1 MTKHIHGG
9 DVYKHK
15 DCLDFSANLNPLGT
29 PESVKQAIIHSL
41 DHIAQYPQVG
51 CGVLRERIAESEGV
65 KAEEVICGNGA
76 AEVIFTLCHAVKPKR
91 ALIPA
96 PTFAEYGQALAS
108 TGCELEYYML
118 TENDGFVLSEA
129 YLDILHKGL
138 DMAFLCNPNNPT
150 GMLIPHRLLK
160 RILEKCRKLDILL
173 VVDECFLDFVKEPEE
188 YSLKHSLS
196 GFNNLFILKAFTK
209 RYAMAGVR
217 LGYGLCS
224 DRKLMERMEL
234 CVQPWNVSTMAQAA
248 GLQALTETEYV
259 EEGRQLVF
267 REAQWLK
274 DELVHKGLDMAFLC
288 NPNNPTGMLIPHRL
302 LKRILEKCRKLDILL
317 VVDECFLD
325 FVKEPEEYSLKH
337 SLSGFNNL
345 FILKAF
351 TKRYAMAGVRL
362 GYGLCSD
369 RKLMERMELCVQP
382 WNVSTMAQA
391 AGLQALTETEYVE
404 EGRQLVFR
412 EAQWLKDELVRIGYK
427 VFPSEANYIFFKGPE
442 ELFDFCLRKR
452 ILIRDCSNYPGLTKG
467 YYRIA
472 VKRHEEN
479 VKLIEVLE
487 GGILWQKQ

>member
-118 TENDGFVLSEA
+118 TENNGFVLSEA

-196 GFNNLFILKAFTK
+196 GFNNLFIL
-209 RYAMAGVR
+209 
-217 LGYGLCS
+217 
-224 DRKLMERMEL
+224 
-234 CVQPWNVSTMAQAA
+234 
-248 GLQALTETEYV
+248 
-259 EEGRQLVF
+259 
-267 REAQWLK
+267 
-274 DELVHKGLDMAFLC
+274 
-288 NPNNPTGMLIPHRL
+288 
-302 LKRILEKCRKLDILL
+302 
-317 VVDECFLD
+317 
-325 FVKEPEEYSLKH
+325 
-337 SLSGFNNL
+337 
-345 FILKAF
+345 
-351 TKRYAMAGVRL
+351 
-362 GYGLCSD
+362 
-369 RKLMERMELCVQP
+369 
-382 WNVSTMAQA
+382 
-391 AGLQALTETEYVE
+391 
-404 EGRQLVFR
+404 
-412 EAQWLKDELVRIGYK
+412 
-427 VFPSEANYIFFKGPE
+427 
-442 ELFDFCLRKR
+442 
-452 ILIRDCSNYPGLTKG
+452 
-467 YYRIA
+467 
-472 VKRHEEN
+472 
-479 VKLIEVLE
+479 
-487 GGILWQKQ
+487 

>member
-41 DHIAQYPQVG
+41 DHIAQYPRVG
-51 CGVLRERIAESEGV
+51 CGVLRERIAESEGI

-138 DMAFLCNPNNPT
+138 
-150 GMLIPHRLLK
+150 
-160 RILEKCRKLDILL
+160 
-173 VVDECFLDFVKEPEE
+173 
-188 YSLKHSLS
+188 
-196 GFNNLFILKAFTK
+196 
-209 RYAMAGVR
+209 
-217 LGYGLCS
+217 
-224 DRKLMERMEL
+224 
-234 CVQPWNVSTMAQAA
+234 
-248 GLQALTETEYV
+248 
-259 EEGRQLVF
+259 
-267 REAQWLK
+267 
-274 DELVHKGLDMAFLC
+274 
-288 NPNNPTGMLIPHRL
+288 
-302 LKRILEKCRKLDILL
+302 ILEKCRKLDILL

>member
-96 PTFAEYGQALAS
+96 PTFAEYGQALVS

-209 RYAMAGVR
+209 RYAMA
-217 LGYGLCS
+217 
-224 DRKLMERMEL
+224 E
-234 CVQPWNVSTMAQAA
+234 
-248 GLQALTETEYV
+248 
-259 EEGRQLVF
+259 
-267 REAQWLK
+267 
-274 DELVHKGLDMAFLC
+274 
-288 NPNNPTGMLIPHRL
+288 
-302 LKRILEKCRKLDILL
+302 
-317 VVDECFLD
+317 
-325 FVKEPEEYSLKH
+325 
-337 SLSGFNNL
+337 
-345 FILKAF
+345 
-351 TKRYAMAGVRL
+351 
-362 GYGLCSD
+362 
-369 RKLMERMELCVQP
+369 
-382 WNVSTMAQA
+382 A

>member
-129 YLDILHKGL
+129 YLDIL
-138 DMAFLCNPNNPT
+138 
-150 GMLIPHRLLK
+150 
-160 RILEKCRKLDILL
+160 L

-188 YSLKHSLS
+188 YSLK
-196 GFNNLFILKAFTK
+196 
-209 RYAMAGVR
+209 R
-217 LGYGLCS
+217 
-224 DRKLMERMEL
+224 
-234 CVQPWNVSTMAQAA
+234 
-248 GLQALTETEYV
+248 
-259 EEGRQLVF
+259 
-267 REAQWLK
+267 
-274 DELVHKGLDMAFLC
+274 
-288 NPNNPTGMLIPHRL
+288 
-302 LKRILEKCRKLDILL
+302 
-317 VVDECFLD
+317 
-325 FVKEPEEYSLKH
+325 

>member
-1 MTKHIHGG
+1 
-9 DVYKHK
+9 
-15 DCLDFSANLNPLGT
+15 
-29 PESVKQAIIHSL
+29 
-41 DHIAQYPQVG
+41 
-51 CGVLRERIAESEGV
+51 
-65 KAEEVICGNGA
+65 
-76 AEVIFTLCHAVKPKR
+76 
-91 ALIPA
+91 
-96 PTFAEYGQALAS
+96 
-108 TGCELEYYML
+108 ML
-118 TENDGFVLSEA
+118 TENDSFVLSEA

-160 RILEKCRKLDILL
+160 KILEKCRKLDILL
-173 VVDECFLDFVKEPEE
+173 VVDECFLDFVKDPEE
-188 YSLKHSLS
+188 YSLK
-196 GFNNLFILKAFTK
+196 
-209 RYAMAGVR
+209 R
-217 LGYGLCS
+217 
-224 DRKLMERMEL
+224 
-234 CVQPWNVSTMAQAA
+234 
-248 GLQALTETEYV
+248 
-259 EEGRQLVF
+259 
-267 REAQWLK
+267 
-274 DELVHKGLDMAFLC
+274 
-288 NPNNPTGMLIPHRL
+288 
-302 LKRILEKCRKLDILL
+302 
-317 VVDECFLD
+317 
-325 FVKEPEEYSLKH
+325 

-427 VFPSEANYIFFKGPE
+427 VFPSEANYIFFKGPG

-479 VKLIEVLE
+479 VKLIEALE

>member
-9 DVYKHK
+9 DVYKYRN
-15 DCLDFSANLNPLGT
+15 CLDFSANLNPLGT
-29 PESVKQAIIHSL
+29 PESVKQAIIGSL

-209 RYAMAGVR
+209 R
-217 LGYGLCS
+217 
-224 DRKLMERMEL
+224 
-234 CVQPWNVSTMAQAA
+234 
-248 GLQALTETEYV
+248 
-259 EEGRQLVF
+259 
-267 REAQWLK
+267 
-274 DELVHKGLDMAFLC
+274 
-288 NPNNPTGMLIPHRL
+288 
-302 LKRILEKCRKLDILL
+302 
-317 VVDECFLD
+317 
-325 FVKEPEEYSLKH
+325 
-337 SLSGFNNL
+337 
-345 FILKAF
+345 
-351 TKRYAMAGVRL
+351 
-362 GYGLCSD
+362 
-369 RKLMERMELCVQP
+369 
-382 WNVSTMAQA
+382 
-391 AGLQALTETEYVE
+391 
-404 EGRQLVFR
+404 
-412 EAQWLKDELVRIGYK
+412 
-427 VFPSEANYIFFKGPE
+427 
-442 ELFDFCLRKR
+442 
-452 ILIRDCSNYPGLTKG
+452 
-467 YYRIA
+467 
-472 VKRHEEN
+472 
-479 VKLIEVLE
+479 
-487 GGILWQKQ
+487 

>member
-9 DVYKHK
+9 DVYKYK

-41 DHIAQYPQVG
+41 DHIAQYPRVG
-51 CGVLRERIAESEGV
+51 CGVLREKIAESEGV

-76 AEVIFTLCHAVKPKR
+76 AEVIFTLCHAVKPRR

-160 RILEKCRKLDILL
+160 KILEKCRKLDILL
-173 VVDECFLDFVKEPEE
+173 VVDECFLDFVKDPEE
-188 YSLKHSLS
+188 YSLKRSLS

-224 DRKLMERMEL
+224 DRKLMEGMEL

-248 GLQALTETEYV
+248 GLQ
-259 EEGRQLVF
+259 
-267 REAQWLK
+267 
-274 DELVHKGLDMAFLC
+274 D
-288 NPNNPTGMLIPHRL
+288 
-302 LKRILEKCRKLDILL
+302 
-317 VVDECFLD
+317 
-325 FVKEPEEYSLKH
+325 
-337 SLSGFNNL
+337 
-345 FILKAF
+345 
-351 TKRYAMAGVRL
+351 
-362 GYGLCSD
+362 
-369 RKLMERMELCVQP
+369 
-382 WNVSTMAQA
+382 
-391 AGLQALTETEYVE
+391 LQ
-404 EGRQLVFR
+404 RR
-412 EAQWLKDELVRIGYK
+412 
-427 VFPSEANYIFFKGPE
+427 NM
-442 ELFDFCLRKR
+442 
-452 ILIRDCSNYPGLTKG
+452 
-467 YYRIA
+467 
-472 VKRHEEN
+472 
-479 VKLIEVLE
+479 
-487 GGILWQKQ
+487 

>member
-129 YLDILHKGL
+129 YLDVLHKGL

-267 REAQWLK
+267 REAISSNVNFCGVCAFIIYLFESVK
-274 DELVHKGLDMAFLC
+274 NKLARKFTIGEMMSCLRKIITRAMRTTLMPAMMA
-288 NPNNPTGMLIPHRL
+288 
-302 LKRILEKCRKLDILL
+302 KLDIR
-317 VVDECFLD
+317 
-325 FVKEPEEYSLKH
+325 P
-337 SLSGFNNL
+337 
-345 FILKAF
+345 
-351 TKRYAMAGVRL
+351 
-362 GYGLCSD
+362 
-369 RKLMERMELCVQP
+369 P
-382 WNVSTMAQA
+382 
-391 AGLQALTETEYVE
+391 
-404 EGRQLVFR
+404 
-412 EAQWLKDELVRIGYK
+412 
-427 VFPSEANYIFFKGPE
+427 
-442 ELFDFCLRKR
+442 
-452 ILIRDCSNYPGLTKG
+452 TKG
-467 YYRIA
+467 SNI
-472 VKRHEEN
+472 
-479 VKLIEVLE
+479 
-487 GGILWQKQ
+487 